1 MPAQWTADV
10 IGEMHLNG
18 VTGKKLAAEI
28 GWNPKYLSQ
37 VLNGHECPKGA
48 EAKVRSALER
58 LLFDATCKD

>member
-18 VTGKKLAAEI
+18 VTGKQLAAEI

-37 VLNGHECPKGA
+37 VLNGYVSPKGA
-48 EAKVRSALER
+48 EEKVRAALRR
-58 LLFDATCKD
+58 LLPAVPTS